1 MKPAILAL
9 VAVLLSGCVST
20 SVGTIA
26 LCVGGCRYKIE
37 AMPAPTAAEKL
48 GAGLGGLAAD
58 WLTKKQ

>member
-9 VAVLLSGCVST
+9 AAILLSGCVST

-26 LCVGGCRYKIE
+26 LCVGLCKYEI
-37 AMPAPTAAEKL
+37 APMPAPTAAEKL

-58 WLTKKQ
+58 WFTKKQ